1 MSEVMNTPT
10 GKIPPERLKAF
21 LAVLQTRPPVD
32 FDEILLERLH
42 QYVNLQ
48 LRGGAYQQ
56 HDSDLTNLL
65 DGNPGLAEAYALL
78 YELEAAVL
86 TDNLSNPDHVPDPD
100 LSFLTASPSL
110 AERLAE
116 QVTRTSREIV
126 LRFSEDL
133 LALLRPGPQLAAGLR
148 QADSG
153 RYGTLLYT
161 LDGQSLGDPLPLT
174 LNAYADQEQP
184 DFCLIEIEVVLPDR
198 SWPDL
203 AGVVVA
209 LTQRERLLQSE
220 TDAWGLAV
228 FENVPIALLPE
239 TRIVLQ
245 MNE

>member
-21 LAVLQTRPPVD
+21 LAVLQTRTSID
-32 FDEILLERLH
+32 LNETFLDRLH
-42 QYVNLQ
+42 RYVTLQ
-48 LRGGAYQQ
+48 LRGDVYQQ
-56 HDSDLTNLL
+56 HDPELAAWL
-65 DGNPGLAEAYALL
+65 DQDPGLAEAYALL
-78 YELEAAVL
+78 YDLEAAVL
-86 TDNLSNPDHVPDPD
+86 AGNMSNPDHVPDPD

-116 QVTRTSREIV
+116 RVTRTGRELV

-133 LALLRPGPQLAAGLR
+133 LALLRPGPQLAAGFR

-153 RYGTLLYT
+153 RYGILLYT

-174 LNAYADQEQP
+174 FNAYADREQP
-184 DFCLIEIEVVLPDR
+184 DFCLIEIEVALPDR

-203 AGVVVA
+203 AGVVVELA
-209 LTQRERLLQSE
+209 QGDRLLQSE

-239 TRIVLQ
+239 TRIVLPL
-245 MNE
+245 N